1 LAALQDASTEALG
14 YFLKP
19 SELFSAIAA
28 RSSQSGAIVLTELGT
43 ILKNIER
50 STRGTASEGAF
61 SRLFEDLRLTCTKR
75 GCTEEA
81 KNKFASIV
89 LTYMDE
95 ISFWSAE
102 ADYEV
107 LRDAFDDLIRR
118 LASETGNPARACYT
132 PHAVSKILA
141 KIVTTEKQQLQ
152 SVYDPTCGSGSLLL
166 RVAEEVREIGGVYGQ
181 EMNRTTY
188 NLARMNMILHGI
200 HYQNFDLR
208 HGDTLENPMHDGMTF
223 EAIVAVPPF
232 SARWSAKE
240 LFKSDERFA
249 NYSRL
254 PPKARADYAFVMHM
268 LHHLDDKGTMAI
280 VLPVGVLYRGG
291 PEELIRE
298 HIIQEKNF
306 LDAVVR
312 LPENIFYGT
321 TMPTC
326 IVVFKKSRKTEEV
339 LFIDASSEFQKAK
352 NHNWLDE
359 VNIDQIIKSFRD
371 RIEIDRYS
379 HLATRAEIESNNYN
393 LNVLLYV

>member
-1 LAALQDASTEALG
+1 
-14 YFLKP
+14 
-19 SELFSAIAA
+19 
-28 RSSQSGAIVLTELGT
+28 
-43 ILKNIER
+43 
-50 STRGTASEGAF
+50 
-61 SRLFEDLRLTCTKR
+61 
-75 GCTEEA
+75 
-81 KNKFASIV
+81 
-89 LTYMDE
+89 
-95 ISFWSAE
+95 
-102 ADYEV
+102 
-107 LRDAFDDLIRR
+107 
-118 LASETGNPARACYT
+118 
-132 PHAVSKILA
+132 
-141 KIVTTEKQQLQ
+141 
-152 SVYDPTCGSGSLLL
+152 
-166 RVAEEVREIGGVYGQ
+166 
-181 EMNRTTY
+181 
-188 NLARMNMILHGI
+188 
-200 HYQNFDLR
+200 
-208 HGDTLENPMHDGMTF
+208 MHDGMTF